1 MPGCEPC
8 SRFLSPATV
17 TADGRCPSCDRI
29 VEPGR
34 ARAGGGRATPLA
46 AGDVADVVDRAD
58 PADRSGL
65 VDSVGTVPAA
75 GTAARD
81 GLPPIPWHFKALCGA
96 ATLYLGWRAVQG
108 IEWVAG
114 RL

>member
-1 MPGCEPC
+1 VPWCEPC

-17 TADGRCPSCDRI
+17 TADGRCPSCGRV

-34 ARAGGGRATPLA
+34 ARTGGGPASSSGSP
-46 AGDVADVVDRAD
+46 VAD
-58 PADRSGL
+58 PAA
-65 VDSVGTVPAA
+65 VDGTP
-75 GTAARD
+75 RE
-81 GLPPIPWHFKALCGA
+81 GLPPIPWHFKVLCAA

-108 IEWVAG
+108 IEWLAG